1 MHRGQPCRVSSWRL
15 SDPSGVDMDH
25 GVCGRCLGPVHAR
38 IHPRGVDGISCV
50 EAATNRLR
58 RPRPCRSIERAFARR
73 AARAQGT
80 AMIGANSSS
89 TRLRVLG
96 PPPGADDDRHT
107 SADPADDLVS
117 LEARELRHAAAR
129 ILGSAALINSAVA
142 LQHLEQGDRELDLAP
157 VDIRSLIQRAVFEAG
172 KDDLRPIAVDATD
185 NLPLVHAEA
194 EAILEVLGNFLTNAR
209 RFSPEGGDIA
219 ITARLAGDMV
229 EIEVEDNGIGID
241 AETLPKLFRKFYRS
255 DTGVGRLAP
264 GAGLGLAINHR
275 IVEAHGCQVRASSKG
290 LGQGARF
297 QFTLP
302 ISQPGAA
309 STDVLIVEDDAGYA
323 RLMKA
328 ELETEGFSTVRAA
341 DAETA
346 ELLLAYLRPRAI
358 ILDLALPGLQGE
370 DFLARMWA
378 RGDALPTVVLT
389 MKNLVPGEIS
399 ALETKGATAVLPKEA
414 GAPQAAVALIAG
426 ALSIIR
432 TGSG

>member
-1 MHRGQPCRVSSWRL
+1 MSR
-15 SDPSGVDMDH
+15 
-25 GVCGRCLGPVHAR
+25 
-38 IHPRGVDGISCV
+38 
-50 EAATNRLR
+50 
-58 RPRPCRSIERAFARR
+58 
-73 AARAQGT
+73 
-80 AMIGANSSS
+80 ANSSS

-96 PPPGADDDRHT
+96 PAAGHDLNSSD
-107 SADPADDLVS
+107 DPADDLVS
-117 LEARELRHAAAR
+117 LGARELRHAVAS
-129 ILGSAALINSAVA
+129 IIGSAELLDSGALIDERVRLYSRIVLRESRRLSALIDSAVA

-157 VDIRSLIQRAVFEAG
+157 VDIRSLIRRAVFAAG
-172 KDDLRPIAVDATD
+172 EDDLRPIAVVAPE
-185 NLPLVHAEA
+185 NLPLVRAEA
-194 EAILEVLGNFLTNAR
+194 EAILEVLDNFLTNAR

-219 ITARLAGDMV
+219 ITARQVGDMV
-229 EIEVEDNGIGID
+229 EIVVADNGIGID
-241 AETLPKLFRKFYRS
+241 AETLPKLFRKFYRG

-275 IVEAHGCQVRASSKG
+275 IVEAHGGQVIASSNG

-297 QFTLP
+297 LFTLP

-309 STDVLIVEDDAGYA
+309 SADVLIVEDDAGYA

-378 RGDALPTVVLT
+378 RGSALPTVVLT
-389 MKNLVPGEIS
+389 MKNLGPGEIS
-399 ALETKGATAVLPKEA
+399 ALETKGVTAVLPKEA

-426 ALSIIR
+426 VLAVIP
-432 TGSG
+432 TKSG